1 MPLKAKKPEAVE
13 KRLKMF
19 VFGPPA
25 VGKTTAIIQFPNSYI
40 IDTERGSD
48 FYSESINK
56 AGSVVLQTNNPDDIK
71 AEIKALL
78 TEKHQ
83 YKTLVIDPITQLYNG
98 LQDKWT
104 RIFEKHTEGKTA
116 ELQDFGMRYWGRV
129 KGEYKSIQRLL
140 TPLDMNVIITSHQ
153 KDLYG
158 PNMSK
163 IGVGP
168 DSMKGDDYFFDLVF
182 QLTNVNGKRVAI
194 TIKERAEIGKN
205 KFPPEFEWSYENFL
219 KYYGADV
226 IQRAAVPV
234 VMASAEQIAEI
245 KHLLGTVNIEDAE
258 VNKWLAKADVDSF
271 EEMNSETIDK
281 CIQFVRKKLEPVKA
295 GK

>member
-1 MPLKAKKPEAVE
+1 
-13 KRLKMF
+13 
-19 VFGPPA
+19 
-25 VGKTTAIIQFPNSYI
+25 
-40 IDTERGSD
+40 
-48 FYSESINK
+48 
-56 AGSVVLQTNNPDDIK
+56 
-71 AEIKALL
+71 
-78 TEKHQ
+78 
-83 YKTLVIDPITQLYNG
+83 
-98 LQDKWT
+98 
-104 RIFEKHTEGKTA
+104 
-116 ELQDFGMRYWGRV
+116 
-129 KGEYKSIQRLL
+129 
-140 TPLDMNVIITSHQ
+140 MNVIITSHQ